1 MSQRKVITM
10 KTVKKERRKDC
21 VGKSGVYPM
30 SGPHPSGDAP
40 LKGQMEWGQGERGA
54 AGYNDHGGSEL
65 SFDSGVVVGG
75 LDRDW
80 PGRAEIQSKGGL
92 ATVTEIAV
100 TEWPAFCDWLSRN
113 FRGLETSLERHED
126 GGNVT
131 AECRNRSLAGIEAH
145 LLKTGVGAVSVTV
158 GTKPHS
164 RVFDICGLKKMRL
177 VCNPAG
183 WPTELQMEHES
194 AKFVLHFT
202 GKIESRPAYTGN
214 SWGE

>member
-1 MSQRKVITM
+1 MTM
-10 KTVKKERRKDC
+10 KTAKKERRKDW

-54 AGYNDHGGSEL
+54 AGYKDHGGSEL

-75 LDRDW
+75 LDEEW
-80 PGRAEIQSKGGL
+80 PGSDDLQFKPGA
-92 ATVTEIAV
+92 ATVKDIAV
-100 TEWPAFCDWLSRN
+100 TEWPAFCDWFSRN
-113 FRGLETSLERHED
+113 FRGLETSIQRQEN

-131 AECRNRSLAGIEAH
+131 AKCRNRPLAAIEAR
-145 LLKTGVGAVSVTV
+145 LLKNGVDAISVTV

-164 RVFDICGLKKMRL
+164 RVFDICAPKTVRL
-177 VCNPAG
+177 VCNAAG
-183 WPTELQMEHES
+183 WPTELQLELDD
-194 AKFVLHFT
+194 AKIVLRFT
-202 GKIESRPAYTGN
+202 GKIESKPVYSAN